1 MAGKRDEASFGRQR
15 GPSLTGSRPSA
26 AIETACGCLPCDTCA
41 AIRASLERGP
51 LLASRCIRGVLV
63 GNYWEGTKIRLR
75 AVEPKDAEAHFR
87 FNLRDDYGMLDQIY
101 PPGSL
106 SRVEQW
112 ASRRSLEGL
121 ENDAYSFQIEAI
133 GSGELV
139 GGIATHH
146 CDQRLGVLSY
156 GLHVFEEHRGRGY
169 ASEAIRLVLRYY
181 FQERRYQKAN
191 VGVFAINEPS
201 RRLHESLGFQLEGRI
216 RRSVLTRGE
225 FSDML
230 EFGMTVEEFRDRHG
244 AYWR

>member
-1 MAGKRDEASFGRQR
+1 M
-15 GPSLTGSRPSA
+15 
-26 AIETACGCLPCDTCA
+26 
-41 AIRASLERGP
+41 
-51 LLASRCIRGVLV
+51 

-75 AVEPKDAEAHFR
+75 AVEAGDAAAHHR
-87 FNLRDDYGMLDQIY
+87 FNLSDEHGMLDHIF

-106 SRVEQW
+106 ARVEQW
-112 ASRRSLEGL
+112 ATNRSLEGFA
-121 ENDAYSFQIEAI
+121 NDAFSFQMEAI
-133 GSGELV
+133 GSGDLV

-146 CDQRLGVLSY
+146 CDPRVGVLSY

-169 ASEAIRLVLRYY
+169 ATEAICLVLRYY

-201 RRLHESLGFQLEGRI
+201 RRLHESLGFALEGTI

-225 FSDML
+225 FTDML
-230 EFGMTVEEFRDRHG
+230 EFGMMVEEFCERHA